1 MRITRCAGHSRTGQ
15 NRDNVERATQ
25 KVGRLRKYLQSR
37 QENGNGTSNLG
48 GKRPLYPEK
57 RRATRF
63 DIGGWSSGQLSP
75 LGRRGPT
82 YKILKKTLD
91 LRFTKQADEMPSGL
105 QRSKH
110 WTLWRGRPPPKRK
123 KGQEADEQ
131 PVM

>member
-1 MRITRCAGHSRTGQ
+1 MKITRCAGHRRTGQ

-25 KVGRLRKYLQSR
+25 KVGRLRKNLQPR

-48 GKRPLYPEK
+48 GKRQLYPEK
-57 RRATRF
+57 RTTGF
-63 DIGGWSSGQLSP
+63 DVGRWSLGQLSP

-82 YKILKKTLD
+82 YKILKKTLE
-91 LRFTKQADEMPSGL
+91 LRFTKQADEMNSGL

-123 KGQEADEQ
+123 KGQEAEEQ